1 MRARSAT
8 AALVTA
14 VALAATPATAVLAD
28 EEPAGLSAA
37 ATAKGADKGK
47 GKVKAAE
54 AKARAKARKLERTAT
69 ARGALVLGGH
79 VVAVDAATGSLTVTV
94 HGGRYKVL
102 RGTDVTVTVSPDAKV
117 TRDGV
122 VTLAE
127 VQAGDHVV
135 VKAWRFDFT
144 LAEVPGADATA
155 APTVTVTLKAHRVA
169 AGPAEVET
177 ETETA
182 TAA

>member
-1 MRARSAT
+1 VRARSAT

-14 VALAATPATAVLAD
+14 VALAVTPATAVLAD
-28 EEPAGLSAA
+28 EGAAGPGVGASVKAR
-37 ATAKGADKGK
+37 GADK

-69 ARGALVLGGH
+69 ARGALVLGGR
-79 VVAVDAATGSLTVTV
+79 VVAVDAATGSLTFTV

-102 RGTDVTVTVSPDAKV
+102 RGTDVTALVSPEAKV

-127 VQAGDHVV
+127 VQVGDHVV

-155 APTVTVTLKAHRVA
+155 APTVTVTMKAHRVGA
-169 AGPAEVET
+169 SPAETEAEVET
-177 ETETA
+177 E
-182 TAA
+182 AAA